1 MNLSKRILS
10 LLLLV
15 LFSSTI
21 AAQEPGGS
29 GMDDEDLLLWS
40 AALMQ
45 RAVVIDGH
53 SDSLSRMVRDFDFS
67 VRNET
72 GHMDIPRLLQA
83 GMNGQFLAA
92 FLFPPREGQNGIK
105 RVLDMLDAGH
115 QLAAKDERF
124 VIAYT
129 AEDILEAKREGKV
142 AGILCIEGG
151 HAIEDDL
158 AVLRMYHRLG
168 VRYMTLTWMN
178 SNNWADASGPD
189 QSEYGSLG
197 PHGGLTEFGK
207 EVIREMNRL
216 GMIVDISHVHDDTF
230 WDVIEVTTK
239 PVIASHSC
247 AWGIN
252 PHFRNLKDDMLK
264 ALAENGGV
272 IGINFAPGFLSAE
285 YEEKNGPLRDRI
297 YGRYRE
303 MRKTMDE
310 NSDEYKQEVARLRAE
325 MAEKAWRVP
334 MSVLCDHIEHVV
346 KVAGIDHV
354 GLGSD
359 FDGIGDTPE
368 GIEDCTD
375 LVLIVYE
382 LRKRGW
388 SEEDLRKLLGLNF
401 LRVIRENTGK

>member
-1 MNLSKRILS
+1 MKTRVVSFLIVMCLIIIPT
-10 LLLLV
+10 V
-15 LFSSTI
+15 
-21 AAQEPGGS
+21 AQAQEAPEKT
-29 GMDDEDLLLWS
+29 DEELLIWATS
-40 AALMQ
+40 LMH

-53 SDSLSRMVRDFDFS
+53 SDSLSRMVRGFDFTK
-67 VRNET
+67 RQDGD
-72 GHMDIPRLLQA
+72 GHMDVPRLVES

-92 FLFPPREGQNGIK
+92 FLFPGRENGIQ
-105 RVLDMLDAGH
+105 RVLDMIDAGH
-115 QLAAKDERF
+115 RLAEKDDRF
-124 VIAYT
+124 VLAYT
-129 AEDILEAKREGKV
+129 AEDILEAKRNGKV

-158 AVLRMYHRLG
+158 AVLRMYYKLG

-189 QSEYGSLG
+189 QSRYGNLG
-197 PHGGLTEFGK
+197 PHGGLTDFGK

-230 WDVIEVTTK
+230 WDVIEITSK

-247 AWGIN
+247 AYGVN

-272 IGINFAPGFLSAE
+272 IGINFAPSFLSARYDE
-285 YEEKNGPLRDRI
+285 VNGPIREKM
-297 YGRYRE
+297 YARYRE
-303 MRKTMDE
+303 LQKTLDE
-310 NSDEYKQEVARLRAE
+310 NSDEFKAEVAKLRAE
-325 MAEKAWRVP
+325 MKETAWRVP
-334 MSVLCDHIEHVV
+334 LSVLVDHIEHVV
-346 KVAGIDHV
+346 EVAGVDHV

-368 GIEDCTD
+368 KIEDCTD
-375 LVLIVYE
+375 LVYIVVE

-388 SEEDLRKLLGLNF
+388 SEEDIRKVLGENF
-401 LRVIRENTGK
+401 LRVIRENTGA